1 MGVFVLTAEN
11 GTTLSASPQ
20 ERILKPEQATAA
32 HTLDRHVSVTA
43 GPGSGKTTVLV
54 ERYLHILRENKNL
67 NIDQIVAITF
77 TNRAANEMRER
88 LRKDLDRILASCA
101 GDERQRW
108 MRYKRTLDGAIIN
121 TIHGFCA
128 LLLREFPVEARID
141 PQFLLLDAHDAAILL
156 EAAVEETLTEFISSG
171 RKSISQLALQL
182 YWNVRGQGLK
192 LDELKKRTLQS
203 HATADAYGQALSELD
218 DVMNRFID
226 FGRLTPAAEAKRSH
240 ARSNWPALK
249 QLIES
254 NPPSLADYC
263 NGIESFRT
271 AARPT
276 KNAAIGS
283 LIENLDAQLWG
294 EKKGLLGLVPQIC
307 FDLQAK
313 DYALEVIEVLKE
325 VERRYRE
332 KKQSLSAL
340 DFDDLQL
347 RALELLDQPAVLT
360 RATERYRFFL
370 VDEFQDTNS
379 VQRELMR
386 KLTLGSAAAHANLFI
401 VGDRKQSI
409 YGFRGAD
416 VDVFQQTTQALTSA
430 GGLEQPLHLNF
441 RSQPA
446 LIKFFNFLFERLFQQ
461 DEEAKVDELPE
472 LGFVDFEASKEQR
485 AQEDPTPLVELLI
498 DTKSPADD
506 DPKAQK
512 TQAQRDAK
520 QVAQRILALTAA
532 GSAGKRGPHRGSPD
546 GVLVLPASSSEFT
559 QELVESLNSDEG
571 AFNDGRQDACAPSDG
586 GAPSGAAPSVEFR
599 DIALLF
605 RAMTDVPDYEAI
617 FRAAGIPFQ
626 TVQGKGFYQREEI
639 SDLIQLLR
647 FLDNKTDELALA
659 AVLRSPLGGISDNAL
674 LALRCA
680 RLLSEAGNE
689 DENELR
695 HFSQPR
701 KLFYAV
707 RRHHEIAYISA
718 EEHAQLDRAADLL
731 SKLIERRNHYPIA
744 DLLRFAVDESE
755 YLTVIAANFDGAQR
769 LANVRKLFTL
779 AERFE
784 HAGAH
789 LVRDFVRYV
798 EEFEAIGSREG
809 EGQIDDSANAVRL
822 MTIHQAKGSEFK
834 VVIIPNLH
842 HRSMKPQEHW
852 YALDRH
858 RGLTVKIPDGR
869 GKQVAGC
876 TLESFRERNRQREY
890 FESVRLLYV
899 AATRAQDRLILS
911 GVTDALEKLGG
922 SPDNWLKLIWQK
934 LELEVSRSGTV
945 NLAPETQLEVMLN
958 LADEAL
964 PRPALHVP
972 ASVETS
978 AATVKPDEKKTEE
991 VASLSNTFP
1000 LLQRIA
1006 PEPDS
1011 HAGGL
1016 QRFSVTQLIN
1026 YRRCPRQYYFDRVLH
1041 TPTPDALAVWND
1053 AEAPE
1058 PPANL
1063 TAMLKGAV
1071 IHRFC
1076 EMYAGGDNPEELL
1089 RKSFADVLRM
1099 RQTELADRLVEINEA
1114 EAIAELLPLAENY
1127 LSSGVFARVE
1137 RARALSEPPADRGP
1151 RPGSPAGVVVAG
1163 GLPERVSSSFPSGV
1177 ILEAGLWS
1185 ELSFRLRR
1193 PLGILSGAIDKLL
1206 ITPAANGKG
1215 FDVEIIDFKTNRLR
1229 PRHSNSSLGPRAPRG
1244 PQRGNPAGV
1253 AHSPAS
1259 SSAIDQLSE
1268 PDQLRQ
1274 SGIQQSGRGRP
1285 RSQKA
1290 IEQLPFDFS
1299 GPAAEPEHV
1308 VTDELSVDDQV
1319 RIAAADYQLQM
1330 QAYALAVRELIP
1342 SLLMAGSSVIST
1354 LHFLDPNVEFHLAA
1368 DLLAPEVCSRAIDK
1382 AMMAI
1387 VSSSEPTDF
1396 PVRLATHCRMCNFLG
1411 LCAAGREWLRSTRQA
1426 NTAEVD
1432 LLKAVEAG
1440 R

>member
-1 MGVFVLTAEN
+1 MTRRE
-11 GTTLSASPQ
+11 
-20 ERILKPEQATAA
+20 LKPEQETAA

-88 LRKDLDRILASCA
+88 LRKDLDRILAGCA

-108 MRYKRTLDGAIIN
+108 MRYKRTLDGAVIN

-171 RKSISQLALQL
+171 RKSISQLALGFGRSRLAEALVQL

-192 LDELKKRTLQS
+192 LDELKQRTLRS
-203 HATADAYGQALSELD
+203 HATPDAYDRALSDLD
-218 DVMNRFID
+218 QVMSRLIAL
-226 FGRLTPAAEAKRSH
+226 GRLSPAAEAKRSH

-249 QLIES
+249 KLIAS

-263 NGIESFRT
+263 NAIENFRSAT
-271 AARPT
+271 RLA
-276 KNAAIGS
+276 KNSPAGS
-283 LIENLDAQLWG
+283 LIENLDALLWG
-294 EKKGLLGLVPQIC
+294 AEKKGPLGLVPQIC

-313 DYALEVIEVLKE
+313 DYALEVIEVMKE
-325 VERRYRE
+325 VEQRYFE
-332 KKQSLSAL
+332 KKQRLAAF

-379 VQRELMR
+379 VQRELMH
-386 KLTLGSAAAHANLFI
+386 KLALNSTATRANLFI

-416 VDVFQQTTQALTSA
+416 VDVFQQTTNALKEA

-441 RSQPA
+441 RSQPG
-446 LIKFFNFLFERLFQQ
+446 LIKFFNHLFARLFQQ
-461 DEEAKVDELPE
+461 DEEARIEELPE
-472 LGFVDFEASKEQR
+472 LGFVDFEPSIEDRK
-485 AQEDPTPLVELLI
+485 QEDPTPLVELLI

-512 TQAQRDAK
+512 TQAERDAK
-520 QVAQRILALTAA
+520 QVAQRILALTRNSS
-532 GSAGKRGPHRGSPD
+532 GS
-546 GVLVLPASSSEFT
+546 VI
-559 QELVESLNSDEG
+559 
-571 AFNDGRQDACAPSDG
+571 
-586 GAPSGAAPSVEFR
+586 EFR

-605 RAMTDVPDYEAI
+605 RAMTDVPEYETV
-617 FRAAGIPFQ
+617 FRNANIPFQ

-680 RLLSEAGNE
+680 PLLTEAGKE

-701 KLFYAV
+701 KLFYAM

-718 EEHAQLDRAADLL
+718 EEHAQLDRAGALL
-731 SKLIERRNHYPIA
+731 GKLVERRNHYPIA

-755 YLTVIAANFDGAQR
+755 YMTVVAANFDGAQR
-769 LANVRKLFTL
+769 LANLRKLFTL

-858 RGLTVKIPDGR
+858 RGLTVKVPDGR

-876 TLESFRERNRQREY
+876 TLENFRERNRQREY

-899 AATRAQDRLILS
+899 AATRAKDRLIFA
-911 GVTDALEKLGG
+911 GVTDALEKLGS

-934 LELEVSRSGTV
+934 LELQVSKSGIISL
-945 NLAPETQLEVMLN
+945 NLDTQLEVMLN
-958 LADEAL
+958 LADESL
-964 PRPALHVP
+964 PRPASSIPASIP
-972 ASVETS
+972 ASVET
-978 AATVKPDEKKTEE
+978 AATNVGPGDEGKTEE
-991 VASLSNTFP
+991 FASLSTTFP
-1000 LLQRIA
+1000 LLQHVA
-1006 PEPDS
+1006 PEQGPQA
-1011 HAGGL
+1011 AGA

-1026 YRRCPRQYYFDRVLH
+1026 YQRCQRQYYFDRVLH
-1041 TPTPDALAVWND
+1041 APSPDALAVWNN

-1063 TAMLKGAV
+1063 TATLKGAV

-1076 EMYAGGDNPEELL
+1076 ETYCSGDETEERL
-1089 RKSFADVLRM
+1089 RTSFSDVVRS
-1099 RQTELADRLVEINEA
+1099 RQAELADRLLEINRE
-1114 EAIAELLPLAENY
+1114 EAIAELLPLANNY
-1127 LSSGVFARVE
+1127 LSSAVFERIE
-1137 RARALSEPPADRGP
+1137 RARKISAQSSQLNSSNAKPRG
-1151 RPGSPAGVVVAG
+1151 A
-1163 GLPERVSSSFPSGV
+1163 
-1177 ILEAGLWS
+1177 AGLWS

-1206 ITPAANGKG
+1206 ITPSAVGDG
-1215 FDVEIIDFKTNRLR
+1215 FVFEIIDFKTNRLR
-1229 PRHSNSSLGPRAPRG
+1229 RRSSTADFAAPSSLGPRTSRPLVDEAGDILNTDKRVRG
-1244 PQRGNPAGV
+1244 GR
-1253 AHSPAS
+1253 
-1259 SSAIDQLSE
+1259 
-1268 PDQLRQ
+1268 
-1274 SGIQQSGRGRP
+1274 QQS
-1285 RSQKA
+1285 RSGV
-1290 IEQLPFDFS
+1290 EQIAFDFNAPVARATQTIDAETS
-1299 GPAAEPEHV
+1299 LEDRVQLAA
-1308 VTDELSVDDQV
+1308 L
-1319 RIAAADYQLQM
+1319 DYQLQM
-1330 QAYALAVRELIP
+1330 QAYGLAVRELVP
-1342 SLLMAGSSVIST
+1342 SLKEDSMIVST
-1354 LHFLDPNVEFHLAA
+1354 LHFLEPNVEFHLPS
-1368 DLLAPEVCSRAIDK
+1368 DLFSPDACMRAIDD
-1382 AMMAI
+1382 AMVQI
-1387 VSSSEPTDF
+1387 GSSREPNEF
-1396 PVRLATHCRMCNFLG
+1396 PVHTATHCRMCNFLG
-1411 LCAAGREWLRSTRQA
+1411 ICKAGREWVRSQR
-1426 NTAEVD
+1426 
-1432 LLKAVEAG
+1432 K
-1440 R
+1440 